1 MHFFPSI
8 FLSLSLWKSK
18 EISYWSKTFVSLSFP
33 VEKEIIINIRRFGI
47 RDWWNHL
54 MNSLFIF
61 SLSFFFQGT
70 KCRYCMSF
78 SRVSLLFN
86 TKGIN
91 FMASKTSCVSP
102 DLQFLRTNRAKN
114 IWDKKTKLVIHL
126 QCTKIDSFF
135 FTYNYLLTWLLKF
148 ILVILLSVLVLLND
162 VVWNFSK
169 NLY

>member
-1 MHFFPSI
+1 MKPSHEFVIQFF
-8 FLSLSLWKSK
+8 LL
-18 EISYWSKTFVSLSFP
+18 
-33 VEKEIIINIRRFGI
+33 
-47 RDWWNHL
+47 
-54 MNSLFIF
+54 
-61 SLSFFFQGT
+61 FFQGT

-148 ILVILLSVLVLLND
+148 ILINMTLVVGYHFRSLYFVKIQMSHWCQQMVDRAEYLISCHKLAFLSA
-162 VVWNFSK
+162 FSYFK
-169 NLY
+169 I